1 MQSVTAPRLC
11 ALRADHL
18 PLAVKLSSALGWPY
32 READWRFAL
41 ELGHGVAL
49 EAEGRL
55 LGTALWWAYG
65 QRHAS
70 FGMIIVAAEMQGR
83 GLGRALT
90 EALLAEAGDRSII
103 LNSTAEGE
111 RLYAAQGFLPCGR
124 IFQHQAVFAD
134 AAPAPA
140 PAGLRPFRPGDTD
153 QVLSLDSDAC
163 GSNRSV
169 LLKALIHVGEL
180 WVVDR
185 GQGLE
190 GYACLREFGR
200 GLVIGPVVTSS
211 QEDARG
217 LIAALAARH
226 GGRFVRVD
234 VTQQSGLSPW
244 LEAIGLPR
252 VGEALS
258 MLRGPR
264 ATTRGT
270 ARLHALSN
278 QSFG

>member
-1 MQSVTAPRLC
+1 MAPRLC

-18 PLAVKLSSALGWPY
+18 PQAVKLSSALGWPY

-41 ELGHGVAL
+41 ELGHGIAL
-49 EAEGRL
+49 ESQGRL

-65 QRHAS
+65 ERHAS

-90 EALLAEAGDRSII
+90 EALLAAAGDRSII
-103 LNSTAEGE
+103 LNSTVEGE
-111 RLYAAQGFLPCGR
+111 RLYAAQGFVPYGR
-124 IFQHQAVFAD
+124 IFQHQAVLAN
-134 AAPAPA
+134 AGLTPA
-140 PAGLRPFRPGDTD
+140 PAGLRPFRHADAD
-153 QVLSLDSDAC
+153 QVLGLDSDAS
-163 GSNRSV
+163 GTDRSV
-169 LLKALIHVGEL
+169 LLKSLIKLGEL

-185 GQGLE
+185 GQGIE

-211 QEDARG
+211 DEDARA
-217 LIAALAARH
+217 LIATLAAGH

-244 LEAIGLPR
+244 LAAIGLPR

-258 MLRGPR
+258 MVRGPR
-264 ATTRGT
+264 ASTRGN
-270 ARLHALSN
+270 AHLHALSN